1 MTPVDFSIPDD
12 LQARLDDIQRFV
24 DGELIP
30 LETQLLAGDWE
41 SLTATLDERRS
52 QVQASG
58 WWAPNLP
65 SDAGGTGAS
74 LVELGLI
81 SEELGRTPTGHY
93 VFGCQAPDAGN
104 AELLLLHGTEGQR
117 TRYLEPLAAGRIRSC
132 FCMTEPEYAGSNPV
146 EMGTIARREGDE
158 YVIDGHKWFATAAD
172 GAQFAIVMA
181 VTNPDEA
188 KHRRASRIL
197 VDCDQ
202 EGFSLE
208 RNIPVMGHPGAGYF
222 SHGEVRLTGCR
233 VPVSQRLGDEGAG
246 FIMAQE
252 RLGPGRIHHC
262 MRWLGI
268 CRRVVELMTDY
279 ALSRHLK
286 ADMRLADT
294 QIVQAWIAESAA
306 ELRAARALVLETAW
320 TIQEHGFKAARDN
333 VSMIK
338 FVTANTLQRI
348 VDRAI
353 QIHGALGVTDDTI
366 LSFWYREERAARIY
380 DGPDEVHK
388 LAVARHM
395 LKERARAAAG

>member
-1 MTPVDFSIPDD
+1 MDFSIPVDK
-12 LQARLDDIQRFV
+12 QTRLDDIRRFV
-24 DGELIP
+24 EQELVP
-30 LETQLLAGDWE
+30 LESRLLAADWDG
-41 SLTATLDERRS
+41 LTDALDEKRS
-52 QVQASG
+52 QVQAAG

-65 SDAGGTGAS
+65 VGAGGTGAS

-104 AELLLLHGTEGQR
+104 AELLLLHGSEKQR
-117 TRYLEPLAAGRIRSC
+117 DRYLVPLASGQIRSC
-132 FCMTEPEYAGSNPV
+132 FCMTEPEFAGSNPV
-146 EMGTIARREGDE
+146 QMGTVARREGDDYIIE
-158 YVIDGHKWFATAAD
+158 GHKWFATAAD
-172 GAQFAIVMA
+172 GARFAIVMA

-188 KHRRASRIL
+188 KHRRASMIL

-202 EGFSLE
+202 DGFSLE
-208 RNIPVMGHPGAGYF
+208 RNIPVMGHPGSGYF
-222 SHGEVRLTGCR
+222 SHGEVRLTQCR
-233 VPVSQRLGDEGAG
+233 VPISQRLGEEGAG

-268 CRRVVELMTDY
+268 CRRVVELMCDY
-279 ALSRHLK
+279 ALTRQLN
-286 ADMRLADT
+286 ADTKLADT

-306 ELRAARALVLETAW
+306 ELQSARALVLETAW
-320 TIQEHGFKAARDN
+320 IIQEKGFKAARDN

-338 FVTANTLQRI
+338 FITANTLQRI

-388 LAVARHM
+388 LAVARHL
-395 LKERARAAAG
+395 LKARARAG

>member
-1 MTPVDFSIPDD
+1 MDFSIPDD
-12 LQARLDDIQRFV
+12 IQSRLDGIREFV
-24 DGELIP
+24 DQELVP
-30 LETQLLAGDWE
+30 LERHLLAADWDM
-41 SLTATLDERRS
+41 LTGTLDEMRAR
-52 QVQASG
+52 VQSAG

-65 SDAGGTGAS
+65 VRAGGTGAD

-104 AELLLLHGTEGQR
+104 AELLLLHGSEEQR
-117 TRYLEPLAAGRIRSC
+117 NRYLEPLASGRIRSC

-146 EMGTIARREGDE
+146 EMGTVARRDGDD

-172 GAQFAIVMA
+172 GARFAIVMA
-181 VTNPDEA
+181 VTNPGEV
-188 KHRRASRIL
+188 KHRRASMIL

-202 EGFSLE
+202 DGFSLE
-208 RNIPVMGHPGAGYF
+208 RNIPVMGHPGSGYF
-222 SHGEVRLTGCR
+222 SHGEVRFTGCR
-233 VPVSQRLGDEGAG
+233 VPVSQRLGEEGAG

-268 CRRVVELMTDY
+268 CRRVLELMCDY
-279 ALSRHLK
+279 ALTRQLNSDTK
-286 ADMRLADT
+286 LADT

-306 ELRAARALVLETAW
+306 ELRSARALVLETAW
-320 TIQEHGFKAARDN
+320 IIQEKGFKTARDN

-338 FVTANTLQRI
+338 FITANTLQRI

-353 QIHGALGVTDDTI
+353 QVHGALGVTDDTI

-388 LAVARHM
+388 LAVARHL
-395 LKERARAAAG
+395 LKARARTRAG

>member
-1 MTPVDFSIPDD
+1 
-12 LQARLDDIQRFV
+12 
-24 DGELIP
+24 
-30 LETQLLAGDWE
+30 
-41 SLTATLDERRS
+41 
-52 QVQASG
+52 VQAAG

-65 SDAGGTGAS
+65 VGAGGTGAS

-104 AELLLLHGTEGQR
+104 AELLLLHGSEEQR
-117 TRYLEPLAAGRIRSC
+117 DRYLVPLASGQIRSC
-132 FCMTEPEYAGSNPV
+132 FCMTEPEFAGSNPV
-146 EMGTIARREGDE
+146 QMGTVARREGDDYIIE
-158 YVIDGHKWFATAAD
+158 GHKWFATAAD
-172 GAQFAIVMA
+172 GARFAIVMA

-188 KHRRASRIL
+188 KHRRASMIL

-202 EGFSLE
+202 DGFSLE
-208 RNIPVMGHPGAGYF
+208 RNIPVMGHPGSGYF
-222 SHGEVRLTGCR
+222 SHGEVRLTQCR
-233 VPVSQRLGDEGAG
+233 VPISQRLGEEGAG

-268 CRRVVELMTDY
+268 CRRVVELMCDY
-279 ALSRHLK
+279 ALTRQLN
-286 ADMRLADT
+286 ADTKLADT

-306 ELRAARALVLETAW
+306 ELQLARALVLETAW
-320 TIQEHGFKAARDN
+320 IIQEKGFKAARDN

-338 FVTANTLQRI
+338 FITANTLQRI

-388 LAVARHM
+388 LAVARHL
-395 LKERARAAAG
+395 LKARARAG

>member
-1 MTPVDFSIPDD
+1 MDFSIPDD
-12 LQARLDDIQRFV
+12 IQSRLDGIREFV
-24 DGELIP
+24 DQELVP
-30 LETQLLAGDWE
+30 LERHLLAADWDM
-41 SLTATLDERRS
+41 LTGALDEMRAR
-52 QVQASG
+52 VQSAG

-65 SDAGGTGAS
+65 VRAGGTGAD

-104 AELLLLHGTEGQR
+104 AELLLLHGSEEQR
-117 TRYLEPLAAGRIRSC
+117 NRYLEPLASGRIRSC

-146 EMGTIARREGDE
+146 EMGTVARRDGDD

-172 GAQFAIVMA
+172 GARFAIVMA
-181 VTNPDEA
+181 VTSPGEV
-188 KHRRASRIL
+188 KHRRASMIL

-202 EGFSLE
+202 DGFSLE
-208 RNIPVMGHPGAGYF
+208 RNIPVMGHPGSGYF
-222 SHGEVRLTGCR
+222 SHGEVRFTGCR
-233 VPVSQRLGDEGAG
+233 VPVSQRLGEEGAG

-268 CRRVVELMTDY
+268 CRRVLELMCDY
-279 ALSRHLK
+279 ALTRQLNSDTK
-286 ADMRLADT
+286 LADT

-306 ELRAARALVLETAW
+306 ELRSARALVLETAW
-320 TIQEHGFKAARDN
+320 IIQEKGFKTARDN

-338 FVTANTLQRI
+338 FITANTLQRI

-353 QIHGALGVTDDTI
+353 QVHGALGVTDDTI

-388 LAVARHM
+388 LAVARHL
-395 LKERARAAAG
+395 LKARARTRAG